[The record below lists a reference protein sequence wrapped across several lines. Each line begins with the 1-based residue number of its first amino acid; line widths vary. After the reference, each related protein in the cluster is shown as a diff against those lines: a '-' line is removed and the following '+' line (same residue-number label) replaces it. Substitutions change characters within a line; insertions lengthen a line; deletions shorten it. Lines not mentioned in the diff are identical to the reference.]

1 MCTDWQTCRTGHW
14 DGLYD
19 GLSWSCSW
27 HMDPLKVWVAFKQR
41 YLTTPAGRLSL
52 QIWQRRSFWP
62 AAYCMACAGRWW
74 PQALRFARAEA
85 ALRE

>member
-19 GLSWSCSW
+19 GLSWSCGW

-52 QIWQRRSFWP
+52 
-62 AAYCMACAGRWW
+62 
-74 PQALRFARAEA
+74 
-85 ALRE
+85 